1 MGERAK
7 WGVMAALAFIVVGYV
22 VGLLWVPDMRP
33 SYFSALVAKAPLAV
47 FGHIAAGAVAL
58 AIGPFQLSS
67 RLRTRRLQLHRWMGR
82 VYIIS
87 VVIGGIAAIALAT
100 MSTGGLPAHVGF
112 GLLGVLWVLTA
123 VLAYQRIKV
132 YDIADHRRW
141 MIRSY
146 SLAFAAVTFRIYL
159 AIGLGLMRLPMD
171 QVYPTITWLC
181 WVPNL
186 IVACARCRSRP
197 RCRRRPTFSR
207 HEQRRSGNAAP
218 AAA

>member
-1 MGERAK
+1 MGERAR
-7 WGVMAALAFIVVGYV
+7 WGVMTALAFIVVGYAI
-22 VGLLWVPDMRP
+22 GLLWLPDLRA
-33 SYFSALVAKAPLAV
+33 SFLQARIAEAPLAV
-47 FGHIAAGAVAL
+47 VGHIAAGAVAL
-58 AIGPFQLSS
+58 AIGPLQLSS
-67 RLRTRRLQLHRWMGR
+67 RLRTRTLQLHRWMGR

-87 VVIGGIAAIALAT
+87 VVVGGVAAVALAT
-100 MSTGGLPAHVGF
+100 QSMGGLPAHVGF

-159 AIGLGLMRLPMD
+159 AIGLAMLRLPID
-171 QVYPTITWLC
+171 QVYPTATWLC

-186 IVACARCRSRP
+186 IVAEWWVLRKVPISAQVP
-197 RCRRRPTFSR
+197 APTDIF
-207 HEQRRSGNAAP
+207 AA
-218 AAA
+218 

>member
-7 WGVMAALAFIVVGYV
+7 WGVMTALAFIVVGYA
-22 VGLLWVPDMRP
+22 VGLLWVPGLRP
-33 SYFSALVAKAPLAV
+33 PFLQARIAEAPLAV
-47 FGHIAAGAVAL
+47 FGHIAAGAIAL

-82 VYIIS
+82 AYMIS
-87 VVIGGIAAIALAT
+87 VVTGGVAAIALAR
-100 MSTGGLPAHVGF
+100 MSMGGVPAHVGF
-112 GLLGVLWVLTA
+112 GLLGVLWVFTA
-123 VLAYQRIKV
+123 LLAYQRIKV

-159 AIGLGLMRLPMD
+159 AIGLEMLRLPID
-171 QVYPTITWLC
+171 QVYPTVTWLC

-186 IVACARCRSRP
+186 IVAEWWILRKV
-197 RCRRRPTFSR
+197 PTSAQVPAPSDIF
-207 HEQRRSGNAAP
+207 AA
-218 AAA
+218 

>member
-1 MGERAK
+1 MGERAR
-7 WGVMAALAFIVVGYV
+7 WGVMAALAFIVVGYA
-22 VGLLWVPDMRP
+22 VGLLWVPGLRP
-33 SYFSALVAKAPLAV
+33 SYVQSLVAKAPLAV
-47 FGHIAAGAVAL
+47 FAHIAAGAVAL

-67 RLRTRRLQLHRWMGR
+67 RLRTRRLPLHRWLGR

-87 VVIGGIAAIALAT
+87 VVVGGVAAIALAT
-100 MSTGGLPAHVGF
+100 MSMGGVPAHVGF
-112 GLLGVLWVLTA
+112 GLLGALWLFTA
-123 VLAYQRIKV
+123 LLAYQRIKV

-159 AIGLGLMRLPMD
+159 AIGIGMMRLPFD

-186 IVACARCRSRP
+186 IVAEWWVLRKV
-197 RCRRRPTFSR
+197 PTSAQVPAPSDIF
-207 HEQRRSGNAAP
+207 AA
-218 AAA
+218 